1 MNKASKKPTPMD
13 LLRKHQ
19 SLEAAKLI
27 KKHRDPTACWIVV
40 DGRVLDVTGYL
51 GRHPGGATCIAKVI
65 F

>member
-1 MNKASKKPTPMD
+1 MD

-51 GRHPGGATCIAKVI
+51 GRHPGGAACIAKVLTI
-65 F
+65 